1 MLFVVCSDVSATRKI
16 GCFRV
21 PKIIPR
27 NGLFTQI
34 EPISQKNLPLEI
46 ANIWSWSTI
55 GGDVIVETE

>member
-1 MLFVVCSDVSATRKI
+1 MPSLFLHHTNVHNNDYVPMYSVVCGSDVSATQKI

-34 EPISQKNLPLEI
+34 EPISPKVLPY
-46 ANIWSWSTI
+46 
-55 GGDVIVETE
+55 

>member
-1 MLFVVCSDVSATRKI
+1 MLFVVCSDVSATQKI

-34 EPISQKNLPLEI
+34 EPISQKFLPLLI
-46 ANIWSWSTI
+46 FQSLLQICVKMKKNP
-55 GGDVIVETE
+55 